1 MGILGTPL
9 GWIMKWIYDFLFHFN
24 IAGAY
29 GWALVLFILLTKLLT
44 YPLSVK
50 QQKSTARMAAFQ
62 PKLKQLEKQYGKD
75 KNRYQQEMMKLY
87 EEEGI
92 NPMNGCLPMMVT
104 FLLLFGIID
113 VIYNPLKHLLQVP
126 ADLIQEATQILGR
139 ATSTAQLE
147 IISAIQNGST
157 AYDGLF
163 DGSIMEQIQNFDM
176 NFLGFNM
183 GEIPNQV
190 WGLLVI
196 IPIVSFLTQIVS
208 TLVSMK
214 VQEKNGQKMQGG
226 MKWFMLAM
234 PLMSLWIAFTLP
246 AGVGFYWIVSNLLMI
261 LQTLLLAKLYPP
273 EKVAAMSSKSIE
285 KTRAKMRKK
294 REQMEIY
301 QKRMEEKGMS
311 PVKAAASAA
320 QHTDRGN
327 EHQKEKE
334 LAKSRLAEA
343 RRKMAEKYGDD
354 YKED

>member
-226 MKWFMLAM
+226 MKWFMLALDCIH
-234 PLMSLWIAFTLP
+234 PSCRRWFLLDCVQPADDLADIAAGKAVSAGKSGGDEQQINREDPGKDAQKAGTDGNLP
-246 AGVGFYWIVSNLLMI
+246 ETDGRKRDVPGKSCRFCG
-261 LQTLLLAKLYPP
+261 
-273 EKVAAMSSKSIE
+273 AA
-285 KTRAKMRKK
+285 
-294 REQMEIY
+294 
-301 QKRMEEKGMS
+301 
-311 PVKAAASAA
+311 
-320 QHTDRGN
+320 
-327 EHQKEKE
+327 
-334 LAKSRLAEA
+334 
-343 RRKMAEKYGDD
+343 YGSGQ
-354 YKED
+354 